1 MKDMSKIQIL
11 SGSWLKVIAMV
22 TMLFDHMAVF
32 LPYFHEYPTLYFAM
46 RTIGRTAFIIFA
58 FLLAEGFIHTHNR
71 RKYGR
76 NLTIFALI
84 SQLPYSLIHND
95 FLFYTHTN
103 VGFTLLLAFL
113 GMLAMEY
120 YREDKF
126 RLVAV
131 LAAIILVTALI
142 KPVRGFAGVGLVWVF
157 YLLRSHPISRL
168 FVGFCMIARNY
179 IVGQVLGFA
188 VLSLYNGKRGF
199 IDGPIGKYVFY
210 AFYPLH
216 LFLLWCIQSV
226 CPRYRRG
233 NH

>member
-113 GMLAMEY
+113 GMLAMGY

-216 LFLLWCIQSV
+216 LFLLWCIQSL
-226 CPRYRRG
+226 
-233 NH
+233 

>member
-46 RTIGRTAFIIFA
+46 RTIGRTAFITFA

-142 KPVRGFAGVGLVWVF
+142 KPVRGLAGVGLVWVF

-216 LFLLWCIQSV
+216 LFLLWCIQSL
-226 CPRYRRG
+226 
-233 NH
+233 

>member
-46 RTIGRTAFIIFA
+46 RTIGRTAFITFA

-216 LFLLWCIQSV
+216 LFLLWCIQSL
-226 CPRYRRG
+226 
-233 NH
+233 

>member
-216 LFLLWCIQSV
+216 LFLLWCIQSL
-226 CPRYRRG
+226 
-233 NH
+233 

>member
-58 FLLAEGFIHTHNR
+58 FLLAEGFIHTHSR

-216 LFLLWCIQSV
+216 LFLLWCIQSL
-226 CPRYRRG
+226 
-233 NH
+233 

>member
-32 LPYFHEYPTLYFAM
+32 MPYFHEYPTLYFAM
-46 RTIGRTAFIIFA
+46 RTIGRTAFITFA

-216 LFLLWCIQSV
+216 LFLLWCIQSL
-226 CPRYRRG
+226 
-233 NH
+233 

>member
-142 KPVRGFAGVGLVWVF
+142 KPVRGLAGVGLVWVF

-216 LFLLWCIQSV
+216 LFLLWCIQSL
-226 CPRYRRG
+226 
-233 NH
+233 

>member
-32 LPYFHEYPTLYFAM
+32 LPYFHEYLTLYFAM
-46 RTIGRTAFIIFA
+46 RTIGRTAFITFA

-216 LFLLWCIQSV
+216 LFLLWCIQSL
-226 CPRYRRG
+226 
-233 NH
+233 